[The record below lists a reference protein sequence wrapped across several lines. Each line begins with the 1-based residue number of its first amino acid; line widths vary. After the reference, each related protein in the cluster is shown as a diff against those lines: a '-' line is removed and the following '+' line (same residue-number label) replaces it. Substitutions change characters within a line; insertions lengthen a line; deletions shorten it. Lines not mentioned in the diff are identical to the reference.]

1 MLNIITHHASI
12 ASTYTTETFI
22 AYTCTKKKMHPY
34 PQLTQSSAHRGVVT
48 L

>member
-22 AYTCTKKKMHPY
+22 FTHVHTKMHPY